1 MPIFGPQLS
10 RPANLTNLLLLA
22 LKSKP
27 DEVALV
33 SGSQVWT
40 WRELQGDIDALALGL
55 ITMGLGK
62 GDRVASLMPNC
73 GEILIFYL
81 ACLKVG
87 LVVVPLNYRYT
98 TAEIDY
104 ALEKSGAVSLII
116 GVERSGDVRASR
128 CIGKLK
134 KGYLSFGGALGNAP
148 SFEALI
154 NSKGQPAKFS
164 TSAVNDP
171 AFLFFTSGS
180 TGKPKGVAHSL
191 LTFGAIVASFVAA
204 LKLTRDDIVL
214 PGGSIAHVGSLSTA
228 LAALSV
234 GATTLI
240 PHSFDG
246 EEILSILRRGRPTIL
261 VMVPALFIAMERN
274 PKAGREDFASLR
286 MCFTGGDKFPINIA
300 KEFTNKTGHV
310 IQEGYGLTEAPDC
323 LFNRSLS
330 PDNAGSV
337 GTVAPG
343 YAVSLRDEQGREV
356 APNIDGNLWLS
367 GTPVMTGYWQNPRA
381 NREAF
386 SDGWFDTGDV
396 MRVDSGGYFWFR
408 GRKKQ
413 IIVHDGS
420 NLSPQEVEEAVMAH
434 PSVDLAGVIGIHDDA
449 HGENVWAYITLKKNA
464 PKPCV
469 NEVIRC
475 AKERVG
481 YKAPEV
487 IEILDE
493 MPINPTGKIDRAALK
508 KLAETQLAHD
518 KNT

>member
-1 MPIFGPQLS
+1 VPIFGPQLS
-10 RPANLTNLLLLA
+10 RPANLTNLLLPA

-27 DEVALV
+27 DEMALV

-40 WRELQGDIDALALGL
+40 WRELQRDIDALTLGL
-55 ITMGLGK
+55 VTMGLGK
-62 GDRVASLMPNC
+62 GDRVASLMPNR

-81 ACLKVG
+81 ACMKMG

-98 TAEIDY
+98 TREIDY
-104 ALEKSGAVSLII
+104 ALEKSGAVSLIV
-116 GVERSGDVRASR
+116 GVERSGDIRASR
-128 CIGKLK
+128 FIGKLK
-134 KGYLSFGGALGNAP
+134 KGYLSFGGVLELVP
-148 SFEALI
+148 SYESLVH
-154 NSKGQPAKFS
+154 KKERPVKFPVS
-164 TSAVNDP
+164 VVNDP

-180 TGKPKGVAHSL
+180 MGQPKGVAHSQ

-204 LKLTRDDIVL
+204 LKLTQDDIVL
-214 PGGSIAHVGSLSTA
+214 PGSSIAHVGSLSMA

-246 EEILSILRRGRPTIL
+246 EEILSLLRHGRPTIL

-274 PKAGREDFASLR
+274 PKAKREDFTSLR
-286 MCFTGGDKFPINIA
+286 VCFTGGDKFPVNIA
-300 KEFTNKTGHV
+300 KEFTNKTGHM
-310 IQEGYGLTEAPDC
+310 IQEGYGLTEAPGC

-330 PDNAGSV
+330 PDKVGSV

-343 YAVSLRDEQGREV
+343 YAASLRDEQGGEAALNV
-356 APNIDGNLWLS
+356 DGNLWLS
-367 GTPVMTGYWQNPRA
+367 GTPVMTGYWQNPQA

-396 MRVDSGGYFWFR
+396 MRVDSGGCFWFR
-408 GRKKQ
+408 SRKKQ

-420 NLSPQEVEEAVMAH
+420 NLSPQEIEEAVMAH

-449 HGENVWAYITLKKNA
+449 HGESVWAYITLKKNA
-464 PKPCV
+464 PKPYV
-469 NEVIRC
+469 DEIIRC

-493 MPINPTGKIDRAALK
+493 MPINPTGKIDRGALK
-508 KLAETQLAHD
+508 KLAEAQLAHE
-518 KNT
+518 KNG